1 MPTCCVQRCR
11 SRSLRKEPGVSFHSF
26 PKKPQLRAKWIEA
39 LGKDVNWVPPEWS
52 RVCSKHFHPD
62 DFVQTQSLVRLRP
75 CAVPKFFPQHEH
87 AGTTSGA
94 EATVEGTMDIPTEDS
109 TLSHI
114 SQVPPVEEVAST
126 SFATPLQTQGRAIET
141 SFELLWD
148 PLTTM
153 EMEVDSCS
161 PSTERLPVELV
172 SQMSQGTS
180 PIPCDSL
187 VDMQAES
194 SSSVMGGAPSVEQ
207 VQQESP
213 VLSQEY
219 MEEKEQHVS
228 ELLWDPLVSVDT
240 EEAEGP
246 REGTS
251 GSALEEDSSPGSGN
265 HASQVEEETFTSL
278 PGPSTSAQKLWVS
291 SVPCVGAADTQLL
304 ALRSH
309 SSFGKSPGSFCLAW
323 CVILGYRAGA
333 YSRICI

>member
-1 MPTCCVQRCR
+1 MLDFKHLLGPT
-11 SRSLRKEPGVSFHSF
+11 
-26 PKKPQLRAKWIEA
+26 WT
-39 LGKDVNWVPPEWS
+39 
-52 RVCSKHFHPD
+52 CSKHFHPD
-62 DFVQTQSLVRLRP
+62 DFVQTHSLVRLRP

-94 EATVEGTMDIPTEDS
+94 EATVEGTM
-109 TLSHI
+109 
-114 SQVPPVEEVAST
+114 VAST
-126 SFATPLQTQGRAIET
+126 SFAAPLQTQRRAIET

-161 PSTERLPVELV
+161 PSTEHLPVELV
-172 SQMSQGTS
+172 SQMSQAVAPPSPMNLVTQKGTS

-194 SSSVMGGAPSVEQ
+194 ASSVMGGAPSVEQ
-207 VQQESP
+207 VKEESP

-246 REGTS
+246 REV
-251 GSALEEDSSPGSGN
+251 
-265 HASQVEEETFTSL
+265 H
-278 PGPSTSAQKLWVS
+278 STSALRKENSEELPLTSFGVS
-291 SVPCVGAADTQLL
+291 SSPYAMMTKLYIY
-304 ALRSH
+304 ALS
-309 SSFGKSPGSFCLAW
+309 CN
-323 CVILGYRAGA
+323 VRAQVDLH
-333 YSRICI
+333 

>member
-1 MPTCCVQRCR
+1 MPLDVV
-11 SRSLRKEPGVSFHSF
+11 VS
-26 PKKPQLRAKWIEA
+26 KKPTAKSKMDRGLGERRELGAARVEPSLLEA
-39 LGKDVNWVPPEWS
+39 LSPS
-52 RVCSKHFHPD
+52 

-75 CAVPKFFPQHEH
+75 CAVPKFFPQHDH

-126 SFATPLQTQGRAIET
+126 SFAAPLQTQGRAIET

-161 PSTERLPVELV
+161 PSTEHLPVELV
-172 SQMSQGTS
+172 SQMSQVVAPPSLMNLVTQKGTS

-246 REGTS
+246 REV
-251 GSALEEDSSPGSGN
+251 
-265 HASQVEEETFTSL
+265 H
-278 PGPSTSAQKLWVS
+278 STSALTKENSVELPLTSLGVS
-291 SVPCVGAADTQLL
+291 S
-304 ALRSH
+304 
-309 SSFGKSPGSFCLAW
+309 SPYAMMT
-323 CVILGYRAGA
+323 
-333 YSRICI
+333 

>member
-1 MPTCCVQRCR
+1 M
-11 SRSLRKEPGVSFHSF
+11 
-26 PKKPQLRAKWIEA
+26 
-39 LGKDVNWVPPEWS
+39 
-52 RVCSKHFHPD
+52 
-62 DFVQTQSLVRLRP
+62 
-75 CAVPKFFPQHEH
+75 
-87 AGTTSGA
+87 
-94 EATVEGTMDIPTEDS
+94 
-109 TLSHI
+109 
-114 SQVPPVEEVAST
+114 SQVVAPPSLMNLV
-126 SFATPLQTQGRAIET
+126 TQK
-141 SFELLWD
+141 
-148 PLTTM
+148 
-153 EMEVDSCS
+153 
-161 PSTERLPVELV
+161 
-172 SQMSQGTS
+172 GTS

-187 VDMQAES
+187 VDTQAES

-265 HASQVEEETFTSL
+265 HASQVEEKRFTSL

>member
-1 MPTCCVQRCR
+1 
-11 SRSLRKEPGVSFHSF
+11 
-26 PKKPQLRAKWIEA
+26 
-39 LGKDVNWVPPEWS
+39 
-52 RVCSKHFHPD
+52 
-62 DFVQTQSLVRLRP
+62 
-75 CAVPKFFPQHEH
+75 
-87 AGTTSGA
+87 
-94 EATVEGTMDIPTEDS
+94 MDIPTEDS
-109 TLSHI
+109 TLSQI
-114 SQVPPVEEVAST
+114 SQEPPVGEVAST

-161 PSTERLPVELV
+161 PSTGHLPVELV
-172 SQMSQGTS
+172 SQMSQVVAPPSLMNLVTQKGTS

-187 VDMQAES
+187 GDMQAFTKVFYCTCSAEMKYVNLHLHPLGNMQADFLLHTLQES

-228 ELLWDPLVSVDT
+228 ELLWDRLVSVDT

-265 HASQVEEETFTSL
+265 HVSQVEEERFTSL

-309 SSFGKSPGSFCLAW
+309 SSFGKSPGFFCLAW